1 MERAAGELVNVK
13 HYRIKNLKR
22 ENAEG
27 RSV

>member
-13 HYRIKNLKR
+13 HYCIKNLKR
-22 ENAEG
+22 ENDEG